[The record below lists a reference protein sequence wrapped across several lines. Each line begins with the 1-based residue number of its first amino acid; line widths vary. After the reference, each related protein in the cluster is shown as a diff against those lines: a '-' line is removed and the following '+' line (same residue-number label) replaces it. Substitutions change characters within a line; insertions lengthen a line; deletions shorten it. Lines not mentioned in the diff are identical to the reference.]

1 MNDSVNTKD
10 FIYFNS
16 RGSIETEILCRYSGT
31 EKNVVIPDNVKMIEF
46 DCFENNKTIE
56 SVEIPESVELIKSS
70 AFAGCTNLKSVK
82 IPDALYGI
90 APDCFGDAETTAK
103 FLLANPNY
111 EEQGGLII
119 NKITKTVLFALD
131 DSKDGYEIPE
141 GTKNIGA
148 YAFCGCNELKEIKIP
163 EGVEAICIMAFFMCE
178 KLTKIQFPESL
189 KVIAKAAFVHC
200 SSLKDF
206 TLPENAEIAE
216 TGNWILFEKN
226 NE

>member
-1 MNDSVNTKD
+1 MNNSVNTKD
-10 FIYFNS
+10 FIYFNG
-16 RGSIETEILCRYSGT
+16 RGSIETDILCRYNGT
-31 EKNVVIPDNVKMIEF
+31 QRNVVIPDNVKMIEF
-46 DCFENNKTIE
+46 NCFENNKTIE

-111 EEQGGLII
+111 EERDGLII
-119 NKITKTVLFALD
+119 NKITKTVLFPLD
-131 DSKDGYEIPE
+131 DSKENYEIPE

-148 YAFCGCNELKEIKIP
+148 SAFCGCSELKEIKIP
-163 EGVEAICIMAFFMCE
+163 DGVEAIFIMAFFMCE
-178 KLTKIQFPESL
+178 KLTKIQFPKSL

-200 SSLKDF
+200 SNLKDF

-216 TGNWILFEKN
+216 IGNWVLFEN
-226 NE
+226 INE

>member
-1 MNDSVNTKD
+1 MNDTIHTND
-10 FIYFNS
+10 FIYFNG
-16 RGSIETEILCRYSGT
+16 RGFIETDILCRYKGT
-31 EKNVVIPDNVKMIEF
+31 QKDVVIPDNVKMIEF

-56 SVEIPESVELIKSS
+56 SVEIPDSVELIKSS

-103 FLLANPNY
+103 ILLANPNY
-111 EEQGGLII
+111 EERDGLIF

-131 DSKDGYEIPE
+131 DSKNAYEIPE

-163 EGVEAICIMAFFMCE
+163 DGVEAICIMAFFMCE
-178 KLTKIQFPESL
+178 KLTKIQFPKSL
-189 KVIAKAAFVHC
+189 KVIAKAAFANC

-206 TLPENAEIAE
+206 VLPENAEIAE
-216 TGNWILFEKN
+216 TGNWTLFETN